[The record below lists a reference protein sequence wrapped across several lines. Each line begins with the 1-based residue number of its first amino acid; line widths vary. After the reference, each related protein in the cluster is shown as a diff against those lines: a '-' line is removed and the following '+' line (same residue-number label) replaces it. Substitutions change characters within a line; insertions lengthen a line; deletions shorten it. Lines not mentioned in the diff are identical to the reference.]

1 MTSSCLNK
9 SRDDQKSKT
18 GPGNKPSDHQTNQYT
33 IEEQASGAHQISIH
47 YIYHEASVTSYVYEI
62 RPKIQGPFDGCQR
75 VLTKRENPG
84 DDVANMYHGGPVS
97 TNEHR
102 RFALISR
109 EILFARDVK
118 SGLLRFYNCRP
129 FRNFKGMVVFSRSIH
144 HGT

>member
-1 MTSSCLNK
+1 MIK
-9 SRDDQKSKT
+9 KARQDQGTNRQIIRQISKRS
-18 GPGNKPSDHQTNQYT
+18 KQKHQEP
-33 IEEQASGAHQISIH
+33 IRISIH
-47 YIYHEASVTSYVYEI
+47 YIHHEASVTSYVYEI
-62 RPKIQGPFDGCQR
+62 RPKMQGPFDGCQR

-118 SGLLRFYNCRP
+118 SGLLRFYNWRP

>member
-1 MTSSCLNK
+1 MTSSCLNQ

-18 GPGNKPSDHQTNQYT
+18 RPGNKPSDHQTNQYT
-33 IEEQASGAHQISIH
+33 IEEEASGAHQISIH

-84 DDVANMYHGGPVS
+84 DDVANMYHGGGQVS

-109 EILFARDVK
+109 EILFVRDVK
-118 SGLLRFYNCRP
+118 SGLLRFYNLKTVQK
-129 FRNFKGMVVFSRSIH
+129 F
-144 HGT
+144 

>member
-1 MTSSCLNK
+1 MIEKARQDLETN
-9 SRDDQKSKT
+9 RQIIRQIRVDDRSEAYMSHR
-18 GPGNKPSDHQTNQYT
+18 GN
-33 IEEQASGAHQISIH
+33 
-47 YIYHEASVTSYVYEI
+47 HEASVTSYVYEI

-118 SGLLRFYNCRP
+118 SGLLRFYNWRP